1 MKLSTKIMI
10 SSLAVLLI
18 STPAFNTLL
27 NSTPADQVVH
37 ASSSTVIKLSST
49 GKVPIFNSKGNQL
62 NGQFLKG
69 GEVITSYGKP
79 VIIRHKYQRSGIF
92 PTVKIDGKSYTSL
105 GDGGYIL
112 VNHTGGYTAK
122 GMRIVSN
129 ATVYNEKGKKLSTY
143 RGKHTVLLKGSTI
156 KYGGAKNYSIAS
168 SYFKVGQGRY
178 VRDGYVQKMS
188 GKPLLILNHNTYV
201 YDKQGKRV
209 SYEGKRKLLN
219 NSVVTTSSKI
229 RAAKS
234 VDKNYFYQSTNIKNK
249 NKLTFTTTKIR
260 RQNCVAIGRN
270 KYIKINNLR
279 TANGMI
285 LFTKGPITV
294 TLTNSR
300 AVYDANFKKT
310 E

>member
-129 ATVYNEKGKKLSTY
+129 ATVYNEISILRLIIFEQLILILTTMRVIIHFGLDSLWNKL
-143 RGKHTVLLKGSTI
+143 
-156 KYGGAKNYSIAS
+156 A
-168 SYFKVGQGRY
+168 
-178 VRDGYVQKMS
+178 
-188 GKPLLILNHNTYV
+188 LLIALRDAY
-201 YDKQGKRV
+201 V
-209 SYEGKRKLLN
+209 SY
-219 NSVVTTSSKI
+219 
-229 RAAKS
+229 
-234 VDKNYFYQSTNIKNK
+234 
-249 NKLTFTTTKIR
+249 
-260 RQNCVAIGRN
+260 
-270 KYIKINNLR
+270 
-279 TANGMI
+279 
-285 LFTKGPITV
+285 
-294 TLTNSR
+294 
-300 AVYDANFKKT
+300 
-310 E
+310 